1 MLRLPQPL
9 WHLAGSQVA
18 AAFEQ
23 LVPTDHPAHQVQR
36 GFAVGV
42 AAVVER
48 EALGLRW
55 LSAGL
60 NALAAN
66 FSLVLAV
73 VRALAHGVVP
83 SGVAC
88 VETNRIVA

>member
-1 MLRLPQPL
+1 MSRLPQPL
-9 WHLAGSQVA
+9 GHLAGGQVA

-42 AAVVER
+42 AAVVEC
-48 EALGLRW
+48 ESLGLRW

-60 NALAAN
+60 DALAAN

-73 VRALAHGVVP
+73 VRARADGAVR
-83 SGVAC
+83 GRA
-88 VETNRIVA
+88 A